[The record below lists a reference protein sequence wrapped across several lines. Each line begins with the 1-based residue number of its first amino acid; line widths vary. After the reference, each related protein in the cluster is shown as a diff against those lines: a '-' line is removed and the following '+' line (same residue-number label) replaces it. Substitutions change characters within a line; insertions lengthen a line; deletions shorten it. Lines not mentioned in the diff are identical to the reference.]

1 MSYPK
6 TYRAWRRSATP
17 FPRTL
22 KLSNE
27 TLPEALDT
35 SDVLIRIHAVSLNYR
50 DVAMLQEGKY
60 PATVDDGGVSASD
73 CAAEVVAIGRGVER
87 FALGDHVAPTI
98 GLEIL
103 TGEERDVGDV
113 ILGSTGPG
121 TLREYAVFHEKVLV
135 KLPQHLT
142 WEEGSTLTCA
152 GITAWRVLDGLHN
165 VPEDATALLQGTGGV
180 SLMTLL
186 ICIAA
191 GIKPIITSSSDDKLE
206 KIKTI
211 DPAIRGINYKTA
223 DVATEVLKLTGG
235 KGVDVI
241 LNNIGISSI
250 PENLKVVRQNGS
262 VALVG
267 FLGGFSADY
276 SPNVLSAIMIK
287 ACKLQGVMGGSRTDF
302 EALNAFLGEKQVK
315 MDPIIDRIFTFDEA
329 PAAYEYLALGSHVG
343 KVVIKVS

>member
-142 WEEGSTLTCA
+142 WEEVSFDN
-152 GITAWRVLDGLHN
+152 IDQ
-165 VPEDATALLQGTGGV
+165 ATGTGGV

-287 ACKLQGVMGGSRTDF
+287 AYF